1 MYTGDY
7 SEFVQNGIKFLDRE
21 GPENWRDLI
30 VKDEIL
36 MHQPDKCV
44 LGQIYGDYN
53 EACGN
58 RYAMITTMRAGELIT
73 TKRSGELGILHSTY
87 PKVGRSA
94 FYGFMIVNDDFRAD
108 NWEIL
113 RDAWLAVL

>member
-1 MYTGDY
+1 MYQDDY

-44 LGQIYGDYN
+44 LGQICDDYNDACWGTDYN
-53 EACGN
+53 EAVWGTRN
-58 RYAMITTMRAGELIT
+58 PA
-73 TKRSGELGILHSTY
+73 LHIPQGGT
-87 PKVGRSA
+87 VR
-94 FYGFMIVNDDFRAD
+94 V
-108 NWEIL
+108 L
-113 RDAWLAVL
+113 RFHDRQ